1 MPSGTYYFEEL
12 KGVEGYEMDEASK
25 RIEVIIPEF
34 WVDAKG
40 QPQYVVVNGQEM
52 AELESGKV
60 PVSAYESATPRVYNE
75 TVKKQRT
82 NRKSRVVQAIQV
94 NQENGPYSRK
104 RMKQER

>member
-1 MPSGTYYFEEL
+1 
-12 KGVEGYEMDEASK
+12 MDEASK

-60 PVSAYESATPRVYNE
+60 QSLPMNPQHHVFITRP
-75 TVKKQRT
+75 
-82 NRKSRVVQAIQV
+82 
-94 NQENGPYSRK
+94 
-104 RMKQER
+104 